1 MAAGGSL
8 LNDIEMEQARAWI
21 AAARKRFDHALAEAQ
36 KAVRVQ
42 SWLTG
47 AVWAQVAADLAFN
60 RHPGFF
66 VSPELEGLLGEIAR
80 HLPSSYSSA
89 AHVFTPKP
97 SLKGK
102 PRILHVATNTY
113 GTGGHT
119 RLIERLAS
127 NSSENYEHVLVTTAQ
142 RGPLPE
148 RLRRAFCTAG
158 NNWLDLS
165 TPGSDLLS
173 RGMTLRSLSREIADV
188 VFLHT
193 HPFDVVPAVAFGIP
207 GGPPVVIL
215 NHADHLFWV
224 GASIADVVA
233 DIRLAGQQLTL
244 SRRQI
249 PTTLILPIPLAD
261 DRDVISIQGRL
272 AARERLGIESDAIV
286 LLTIATPYKFT
297 PLAEYNFFTTIT
309 DILMHHRKA
318 ILLACG
324 PGNSGVWKETSELVN
339 GRIRALGGQSDLA
352 DFHAAA
358 DIYLDPF
365 PFASLTSLLETSL
378 HAVPAVGLANQASPI
393 FSDGSII
400 AGDGWTHASTNEEYR
415 ALVGELITDSGKRI
429 TQGRRLMEQTVA
441 RHLLPEW
448 GKYLTDLLGALPSTH
463 AVRTIET
470 QSQASDV
477 NDLFLAS
484 MTQLSSGRHSLN
496 TSLRKHGGCFPVKE
510 RLRLLLKG
518 LSGVDGIKPLPLST
532 YAGKEMFS

>member
-1 MAAGGSL
+1 M
-8 LNDIEMEQARAWI
+8 NDIEMEQARAWI

-36 KAVRVQ
+36 KAVRAQ

-80 HLPSSYSSA
+80 RLPSSYSSA

-97 SLKGK
+97 TLKDK

-127 NSSENYEHVLVTTAQ
+127 NSSENYEHILVTTAQ
-142 RGPLPE
+142 RGLLPE

-173 RGMTLRSLSREIADV
+173 RGMKLRSMSREIADV

-261 DRDVISIQGRL
+261 DREVLSIQGRL
-272 AARERLGIESDAIV
+272 AARDRLGIDSDAIV

-297 PLAEYNFFTTIT
+297 PLAEYNFFTIIT

-324 PGNSGVWKETSELVN
+324 PGNSGVWKDASELVN

-378 HAVPAVGLANQASPI
+378 HAVPAVGMANQAAPI
-393 FSDGSII
+393 FTDGSII

-448 GKYLTDLLGALPSTH
+448 GKYFTDLLGALPSTH
-463 AVRTIET
+463 AARTIEA
-470 QSQASDV
+470 QSQAADV

-484 MTQLSSGRHSLN
+484 MTQLNSGRHSLN
-496 TSLRKHGGCFPVKE
+496 TSLRKHGGCFPAIE
-510 RLRLLLKG
+510 RIRLLLKG
-518 LSGVDGIKPLPLST
+518 LSGVDGIKLLPLST
-532 YAGKEMFS
+532 YAGKELFS

>member
-1 MAAGGSL
+1 M
-8 LNDIEMEQARAWI
+8 NNIEMEKARAWI
-21 AAARKRFDHALAEAQ
+21 VAARTRFDTALAEAQ
-36 KAVRVQ
+36 KAVDAQ
-42 SWLTG
+42 LWLSG

-60 RHPGFF
+60 RHPGIF
-66 VSPELEGLLGEIAR
+66 VSSELEGLLGEIAR
-80 HLPSSYSSA
+80 HLPSSCSSA
-89 AHVFTPKP
+89 SHVNNPKP
-97 SLKGK
+97 SVKGK

-119 RLIERLAS
+119 RLIERFAG
-127 NSSENYEHVLVTTAQ
+127 NSSENYEHFLVTTAQ

-173 RGMTLRSLSREIADV
+173 RGMTLRGMSREIADV
-188 VFLHT
+188 IFLHI

-244 SRRQI
+244 NRRQI
-249 PTTLILPIPLAD
+249 PTTKILPIPLAD
-261 DRDVISIQGRL
+261 GRETVSIQERL
-272 AARERLGIESDAIV
+272 AARERLGIDSDAIV
-286 LLTIATPYKFT
+286 LLTIATPYKYT
-297 PLAEYNFFTTIT
+297 PLGEYNFFTTIT
-309 DILMHHRKA
+309 DILMHHQNT

-324 PGNSGVWKETSELVN
+324 PDNSGVWKEASELVN
-339 GRIRALGGQSDLA
+339 GRIRAFGGQSNLA

-378 HAVPAVGLANQASPI
+378 YAVPAVGMANQASPI
-393 FSDGSII
+393 FTDGSII
-400 AGDGWTHASTNEEYR
+400 AGDGWTHASTNEEYT
-415 ALVGELITDSGKRI
+415 ALVGELITDSEIRIAQGK
-429 TQGRRLMEQTVA
+429 RLMEQTVA

-448 GKYLTDLLGALPSTH
+448 GKYLNDLLGALPSTH
-463 AVRTIET
+463 AVRTLEAR
-470 QSQASDV
+470 SQAIDG

-484 MTQLSSGRHSLN
+484 MNQLNSGRHSLN
-496 TSLRKHGGCFPVKE
+496 TALRKHGGCFPVKE

-518 LSGVDGIKPLPLST
+518 LFGVDGIKPLPLST
-532 YAGKEMFS
+532 YAGKEMYS